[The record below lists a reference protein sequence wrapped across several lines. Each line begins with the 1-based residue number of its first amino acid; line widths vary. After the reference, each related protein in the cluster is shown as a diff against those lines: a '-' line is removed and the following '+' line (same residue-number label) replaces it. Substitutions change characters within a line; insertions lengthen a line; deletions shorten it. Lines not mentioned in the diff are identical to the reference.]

1 MAGVRGTVVSVLLV
15 GLAVSMGL
23 GIFATVLLAE
33 SQMSYSTKRVQ
44 EFLAARGQ
52 ERILLLVDRENTYT
66 DLLVYNRGS
75 VPVVVSRVL
84 RVGRGGNLYVSMP
97 PQGPILLNVFENA
110 RIRLQGYVPDTLGVL
125 SETGV
130 VAWES

>member
-1 MAGVRGTVVSVLLV
+1 VAGVRGTVASVLLV

-23 GIFATVLLAE
+23 GFFAVVLLAE
-33 SQMSYSTKRVQ
+33 GQVGYSTKRVQ

-52 ERILLLVDRENTYT
+52 ERVLLLVDRESTYT
-66 DLLVYNRGS
+66 DLFVYNRGS
-75 VPVVVSRVL
+75 VPVVVSKVL
-84 RVGRGGNLYVSMP
+84 RVGGGGNLHVSTP

-110 RIRLQGYVPDTLGVL
+110 RIRLEGYVPNTLGVMT
-125 SETGV
+125 ETGV

>member
-23 GIFATVLLAE
+23 GFFAVVLLAE
-33 SQMSYSTKRVQ
+33 GQTGYSTKRTQ

-52 ERILLLVDRENTYT
+52 ERVLLLVDRESTYT
-66 DLLVYNRGS
+66 DLLVINRGS

-84 RVGRGGNLYVSMP
+84 RAGGGGDLRASAP

-110 RIRLQGYVPDTLGVL
+110 KIRLEGYVPDTLGVL
-125 SETGV
+125 TETGV
-130 VAWES
+130 VAWEP